1 MFSALRA
8 FEDFLLGGA
17 PEPAGRPAS
26 GCRDGEPVVGFT
38 ELSPALLAME
48 AERLGLPAAIA
59 NPELLRRQLY
69 LQLKQQA
76 PVPGPAPATDV

>member
-1 MFSALRA
+1 MLAALHVL
-8 FEDFLLGGA
+8 EDFLLAAPPGPAKG
-17 PEPAGRPAS
+17 PEPG
-26 GCRDGEPVVGFT
+26 GWNGEPVVGFT

-48 AERLGLPAAIA
+48 AERLGLPAAMA

-76 PVPGPAPATDV
+76 PDPGPAPATDV